1 MPKVLVADDDRVI
14 SHLVTSLLR
23 QEGHQVV
30 PAFDGMQ
37 SMMFAMRA
45 PQPDLI
51 ILDIQMPGG
60 SGLDTLRKLKASSK
74 TMLIPVVILT
84 GTATPEVMQE
94 AEALGAVATLRKP
107 VDRDALLDAVA
118 GALGVPRRQ
127 G

>member
-37 SMMFAMRA
+37 SMMFAMRP

-60 SGLDTLRKLKASSK
+60 SGLDTLKKLKASSK
-74 TMLIPVVILT
+74 TMLIPVIILS
-84 GTATPEVMQE
+84 GTASPEIWSEV
-94 AEALGAVATLRKP
+94 EALGAVATLRKP
-107 VDRDALLDAVA
+107 VDRDALLDAVSQ
-118 GALGVPRRQ
+118 ALGVPRKS